1 MQQFIDYIESHTNLL
16 AGEVDKVI
24 SNIETETIKKN
35 GFLLKEGELCKY
47 NYFILK
53 GCFRIYLIN
62 DLGKEQILH
71 FAIENWWITDLA
83 GFLNEK
89 KARFYIQA
97 LENSEVVRI
106 SYKKYNFLISEIP
119 SFETFIRIIFQQS
132 FVKLQEHFIDTLNSE
147 GETRYLTFVK
157 KYPQMV
163 QRIPQYMIASYL
175 GLSAEFV
182 SKIRRKLHQ

>member
-1 MQQFIDYIESHTNLL
+1 MQQFIQYIESHTRLL
-16 AGEVDKVI
+16 GEEVDKII
-24 SNIETETIKKN
+24 SKIETETVRKN

-53 GCFRIYLIN
+53 GCFRIYLIS

-97 LENSEVVRI
+97 LENSEVVKI
-106 SYKKYNFLISEIP
+106 SYKNYNLLITEIP
-119 SFETFIRIIFQQS
+119 SFETFIRMIFQQS
-132 FVKLQEHFIDTLNSE
+132 FVNLQEHFIDTLNSE
-147 GETRYLTFVK
+147 GESRYLTFVK
-157 KYPQMV
+157 KYPQMT

-182 SKIRRKLHQ
+182 SKIRRKLYQ